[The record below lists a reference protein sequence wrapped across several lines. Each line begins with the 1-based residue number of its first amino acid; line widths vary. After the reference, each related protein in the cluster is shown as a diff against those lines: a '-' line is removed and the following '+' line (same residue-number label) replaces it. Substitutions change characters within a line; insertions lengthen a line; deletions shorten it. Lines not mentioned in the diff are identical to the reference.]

1 MPIVRYPPSVPGPP
15 STSLWQVLPLRKVLP
30 EGPRCRQQYG
40 TTLLEVL
47 VVVVIVAV
55 LTALVIPSWRK
66 TAMEQDISSDTRQL
80 RQALTLAR
88 STAIMTQLT
97 VILCPSRDDRQCTDD
112 WSAPLI
118 LREDGSSEI
127 LRHFPGS
134 RNERLSFRG
143 DGRPVRFQPNGR
155 ASGHNGTFVIC
166 AENDSGRELIL
177 SNFGRVREQPARPSS
192 CSLNTSLD

>member
-1 MPIVRYPPSVPGPP
+1 MPIVPCPPSVPCPP
-15 STSLWQVLPLRKVLP
+15 PTSPWQALP
-30 EGPRCRQQYG
+30 EGPRCRQQHG

-66 TAMEQDISSDTRQL
+66 TAMEQEISSDTRQL

-97 VILCPSRDDRQCTDD
+97 VILCPSRDGKHCTDD

-134 RNERLSFRG
+134 RSEHLSFRG

-166 AENDSGRELIL
+166 AEDDSGRELIL

-192 CSLNTSLD
+192 CSRNSLD